1 MRLSNLQKF
10 ILKDCYGST
19 GVFKRNKLM
28 SFYDKQKEKTKKED
42 QQNTITKSLERLI
55 DKELMIG
62 YGRRTPH
69 KWFIDEIKLT
79 AKGRRTARSLLGQQQ
94 SLPLRLQKVKK

>member
-1 MRLSNLQKF
+1 MRLSSLQKY
-10 ILKDCYGST
+10 ILRECYGT
-19 GVFKRNKLM
+19 RGVYGRGRLV
-28 SFYDKQKEKTKKED
+28 SFYTKLKPAPKKED

-69 KWFIDEIKLT
+69 KWFIDQIKLT
-79 AKGRRTARSLLGQQQ
+79 PKGRRTARKLLGEQQV
-94 SLPLRLQKVKK
+94 LPLGLKKLRT